1 MNHFILLP
9 IALGSY
15 DLYIMACRLVVAPVA
30 GTARQKDLV
39 RLHRRRFYKHLPKCG
54 REPMTEPTERGSDT
68 SWQRSTTGA
77 PDDPVVGVEADEEE

>member
-39 RLHRRRFYKHLPKCG
+39 RHDDAGDGIAAARDGMSRTITG
-54 REPMTEPTERGSDT
+54 AEA
-68 SWQRSTTGA
+68 RSRTRTTGRINRNTWSTCQKS
-77 PDDPVVGVEADEEE
+77 

>member
-39 RLHRRRFYKHLPKCG
+39 V
-54 REPMTEPTERGSDT
+54 E
-68 SWQRSTTGA
+68 STGTLGA
-77 PDDPVVGVEADEEE
+77 RVVGAEADAEE